1 MFFYFLREGSHMKS
15 TNNDIAAT
23 DNATGNRRRLLKAM
37 AGTPL
42 LAGILGQSAAAKP
55 SAGGAKTF
63 VLVHGA
69 WHGAWCWRDVRTMLE
84 KQGHRV
90 FTPTFTGMG
99 ERHHLSSATVD
110 LGTHIRDVAAVIEC
124 EELNNIVLVGHSY
137 GGYIVQ
143 GVTDLMPAKIQSI
156 IYLDAMLPVAGKAA
170 RDTWPPELVAQT
182 EKTLIDG
189 FKLASFPP
197 EMFDIPP
204 TDKTNTEWM
213 KRRLTDMPYGVFK
226 TPFPAT
232 PSENVEA
239 KKKISSTFIRC
250 TEAKLDAAKYALE
263 QARAEKMNIVMMK
276 TGHNPMVTA
285 PKMLVDELNK
295 AAGVMR
301 KV

>member
-1 MFFYFLREGSHMKS
+1 MKS
-15 TNNDIAAT
+15 ANCKSNDIAS
-23 DNATGNRRRLLKAM
+23 GSNRRRLLKAM

-42 LAGILGQSAAAKP
+42 LAGIFGQSAAAKT
-55 SAGGAKTF
+55 SARGTKTF

-90 FTPTFTGMG
+90 FTPTLTGLG
-99 ERHHLSSATVD
+99 ERHHLSSASVD

-124 EELNNIVLVGHSY
+124 EELNNVVLVGHSY
-137 GGYIVQ
+137 AGYIVT
-143 GVTDLMPAKIQSI
+143 GVADLMPAKIQSV
-156 IYLDAMLPVAGKAA
+156 IYLDAMLPVPGKAA

-197 EMFDIPP
+197 EMFDVPP

-226 TPFPAT
+226 TPFPAA
-232 PSENVEA
+232 PAENAEA
-239 KKKISSTFIRC
+239 IKKVKFTFVKC
-250 TEAKLDAAKYALE
+250 TEAKLDGAKYAIE
-263 QARAEKMNIVMMK
+263 QARAQKMNIAMMK

-285 PKMLVDELNK
+285 PKLLVDELNK
-295 AAGVMR
+295 LAGAMR